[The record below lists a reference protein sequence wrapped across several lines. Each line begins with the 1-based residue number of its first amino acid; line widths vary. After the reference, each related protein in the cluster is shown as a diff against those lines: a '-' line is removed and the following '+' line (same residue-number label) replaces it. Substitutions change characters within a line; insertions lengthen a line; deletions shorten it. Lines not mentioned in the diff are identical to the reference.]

1 MTKDEIIAAVGY
13 DAFKREAKRI
23 RADAAR
29 PDYGRGGDVSS
40 ELPHELASLIWDSDL
55 PAAEK
60 IQLFFEIYDEVP
72 SYGLS
77 MYSTHF
83 YKEFSVGEKA
93 LWWAG
98 VRERLGRSD
107 AALRNPLE
115 YSLWCDYFEN
125 TETVE
130 EAWQALTSD
139 ASNER
144 ILRCVIKAS
153 GPVPYELKRALY
165 EQLAERLEW
174 QQPIFEALFYSAHD
188 YFGQIDPTH
197 ARHLLARLQI
207 AEGTPGLIELESKLT
222 AA

>member
-1 MTKDEIIAAVGY
+1 
-13 DAFKREAKRI
+13 
-23 RADAAR
+23 
-29 PDYGRGGDVSS
+29 
-40 ELPHELASLIWDSDL
+40 
-55 PAAEK
+55 
-60 IQLFFEIYDEVP
+60 
-72 SYGLS
+72 

-98 VRERLGRSD
+98 VRERLGSSD

-153 GPVPYELKRALY
+153 GPVPYELKRTLY

-188 YFGQIDPTH
+188 FFGQIDPTH
-197 ARHLLARLQI
+197 AGHLVARLQI
-207 AEGTPGLIELESKLT
+207 AEGRLALSSLNPN
-222 AA
+222 

>member
-13 DAFKREAKRI
+13 DAFKREAKRV

-40 ELPHELASLIWDSDL
+40 ELPHELASLIWNSDL

-83 YKEFSVGEKA
+83 YREFSVGEKA
-93 LWWAG
+93 FWWAG
-98 VRERLGRSD
+98 VRERLGSTD

-125 TETVE
+125 IETVE

-139 ASNER
+139 ESDER

-188 YFGQIDPTH
+188 YFGQIDATH

-207 AEGTPGLIELESKLT
+207 PEGTPGLMELESKLT